1 MIGAKQ
7 LAAEVEKAIL
17 SAPSSSTPVLRAI
30 RKKISRKIIS
40 WDRQIII
47 EAALALI
54 NRNQIHRFIPYEL
67 VQNHRAATEGIT
79 WSEVEQLGEGMASWS
94 EVDSFGCFI
103 SGPAWAAECIRNSKM
118 KGWAKSAD
126 RWHRRAAL
134 VSTLALNGRP
144 IARDSTR
151 RTLEICRMLVSD
163 HDEMVVKAMSWA
175 LRRLGTV
182 DPEAA
187 RSFVNQHKEQL
198 ASLIVREVSRKL
210 ETGRKDGRLS
220 HRPSATRRPT
230 AEPAKE
236 TQGRS
241 KR

>member
-1 MIGAKQ
+1 
-7 LAAEVEKAIL
+7 
-17 SAPSSSTPVLRAI
+17 
-30 RKKISRKIIS
+30 
-40 WDRQIII
+40 
-47 EAALALI
+47 
-54 NRNQIHRFIPYEL
+54 
-67 VQNHRAATEGIT
+67 
-79 WSEVEQLGEGMASWS
+79 
-94 EVDSFGCFI
+94 
-103 SGPAWAAECIRNSKM
+103 
-118 KGWAKSAD
+118 
-126 RWHRRAAL
+126 
-134 VSTLALNGRP
+134 
-144 IARDSTR
+144 
-151 RTLEICRMLVSD
+151 MLVSD

-236 TQGRS
+236 TQDRS